1 MNHMLKIRL
10 MGTEDELKNFKSYLE
25 MEQSAYAV
33 THISKMYRN
42 KGTKKHLRMYAEIE
56 KNGEERYK

>member
-1 MNHMLKIRL
+1 

-25 MEQSAYAV
+25 MEQSAYEV